1 MRFLLTT
8 ILAVLVAAAWLGWS
22 ALDMAPTVVDNEQL
36 GPQELRRAR
45 QFLRDKLDTG
55 QDTTLELT
63 EADLSLLSDMLLDQW
78 QGGASHFELT
88 PGKLRLQLSAALPE
102 GMPGSWLN
110 LTLALQQGQPMP
122 QIEQLK
128 LGRLAVPPEMA
139 NPVLES
145 GHDLLLRRLPE
156 YGKLLQAVRSY
167 AFLDGSLRLDYALEA
182 DSLALLS
189 STGRDLLVNPDLAER
204 LQAYTAQVATLASR
218 QSTPRASLMSILPEL
233 LQFAR
238 SRGGNAADENHAAI
252 IALTLYQFD
261 VDAARLLSDDVSAQ
275 PRPRGVRY
283 MLYNRYDIAD
293 HFLGSAALSLSADSA
308 LADYL
313 GLLKELDDS
322 RLGGSGFSFVDLA
335 ADRAGI
341 RFAALA
347 AGDAAQA
354 ERIQALLTDETTED
368 ALLPDFT
375 DLPEFFDDES
385 FQQTFGAADSDAY
398 QAVITSIESRL
409 DASPLYQPLP

>member
-8 ILAVLVAAAWLGWS
+8 ALVVLLAAAWLSWS
-22 ALDMAPTVVDNEQL
+22 AFDSTPRLVDNEQI
-36 GPQELRRAR
+36 GPEELRRAR

-55 QDTTLELT
+55 QDTTLELN
-63 EADLSLLSDMLLDQW
+63 EADLALLSDMLLDRW
-78 QGGASHFELT
+78 QGGASRFDLT
-88 PGKLRLQLSAALPE
+88 SGRMQLQLSAALPE
-102 GMPGSWLN
+102 GMPGAWLN
-110 LTLALQQGQPMP
+110 LSLTLQEAQPLP
-122 QIEQLK
+122 RIEQLS
-128 LGRLAVPPEMA
+128 LGQLAVPPELA
-139 NPVLES
+139 NPVLEF
-145 GHDLLLRRLPE
+145 GHNLLSRELPE
-156 YGKLLQAVRSY
+156 YRQLLQTVRSY

-182 DSLALLS
+182 ESLALLS
-189 STGRDLLVNPDLAER
+189 STGRDLLVDPALAAR
-204 LQAYTAQVATLASR
+204 LQVYTAQVATLASR
-218 QSTPRASLMSILPEL
+218 QSQRRASLMSILPEL

-238 SRGGNAADENHAAI
+238 SRSGNAAEENHAAI

-261 VDAARLLSDDVSAQ
+261 VDAARLLSDEVSAQ

-283 MLYNRYDIAD
+283 MLHERYDIAE

-354 ERIQALLTDETTED
+354 ARVQELLAGATAED

-375 DLPEFFDDES
+375 DLPEFFDDAS
-385 FQQTFGAADSDAY
+385 FRQTYGDTDSDAY
-398 QAVITSIESRL
+398 RDVIANIEARL
-409 DASPLYQPLP
+409 DANPLYQPLP